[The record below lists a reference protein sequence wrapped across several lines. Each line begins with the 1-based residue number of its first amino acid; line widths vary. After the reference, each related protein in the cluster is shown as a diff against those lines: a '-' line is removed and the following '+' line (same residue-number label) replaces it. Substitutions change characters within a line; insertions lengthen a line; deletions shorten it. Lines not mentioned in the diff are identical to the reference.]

1 MALSFFARA
10 EAPAQP
16 FKQTTMQFEVCAN
29 SFTSAKNAQEAGAH
43 RIELCAELGV
53 GGVTPS
59 FGLIK
64 KVCDELTIKVNVLI
78 RPRSGNFVYSA
89 DELDIILRDIH
100 LAVELGVNGIVCGS
114 LHEDRSINEKQL
126 EAMLKASSGVEF
138 TFHRAFDLTPDP
150 IAAYDL
156 LATRRID
163 RILSSGQ
170 QQKAIDGLPL
180 LSQLNERGSVRMMP
194 GSGVNAA
201 NIKTFVSNGFKEVHF
216 SGTVMSA
223 EPSTAPKIPFI
234 TQGLLAEYGYPTS
247 DLIRLKEIIAS
258 AESN

>member
-1 MALSFFARA
+1 
-10 EAPAQP
+10 
-16 FKQTTMQFEVCAN
+16 MQFEVCAN

-156 LATRRID
+156 LATHRID

-201 NIKTFVSNGFKEVHF
+201 NIKTFVSNGFEEVHF
-216 SGTVMSA
+216 SGTVMSP
-223 EPSTAPKIPFI
+223 EPSTEPKIPFI
-234 TQGLLAEYGYPTS
+234 SQGLLAEYGYPTS
-247 DLIRLKEIIAS
+247 NLIRLKEIIAS

>member
-1 MALSFFARA
+1 
-10 EAPAQP
+10 
-16 FKQTTMQFEVCAN
+16 MQFEVCAN

-59 FGLIK
+59 YGLMK

-78 RPRSGNFVYSA
+78 RPRSGNFVYNA
-89 DELDIILRDIH
+89 VELDVILRDIQI
-100 LAVELGVNGIVCGS
+100 AVELGVNGIVCGS
-114 LHEDRSINEKQL
+114 LHKDHSINEKQL
-126 EAMLKASSGVEF
+126 DAMLKASSGVEF

-156 LATRRID
+156 LAAHRVD

-180 LSQLNERGSVRMMP
+180 LSQLNERGAVRMMP
-194 GSGVNAA
+194 GSGINAT
-201 NIKTFVSNGFKEVHF
+201 NIKTFVSKGFKEVHF
-216 SGTVMSA
+216 SGTVMSP
-223 EPSTAPKIPFI
+223 EPNTAPKIPFI

>member
-1 MALSFFARA
+1 M
-10 EAPAQP
+10 
-16 FKQTTMQFEVCAN
+16 
-29 SFTSAKNAQEAGAH
+29 
-43 RIELCAELGV
+43 
-53 GGVTPS
+53 TPS

-64 KVCDELTIKVNVLI
+64 KVCDELTLKVNVLI

-89 DELDIILRDIH
+89 DEMDIILRDIH
-100 LAVELGVNGIVCGS
+100 MAVELGVNGIVCGS

-126 EAMLKASSGVEF
+126 EAMLNASSGVEF

-156 LATRRID
+156 LATHRID

-180 LSQLNERGSVRMMP
+180 LSQLNERGGVRMMP

-201 NIKTFVSNGFKEVHF
+201 NIKTFVSNGFEEVHF
-216 SGTVMSA
+216 SGTVMSP
-223 EPSTAPKIPFI
+223 EPNTAPKIPFI

-258 AESN
+258 AESV

>member
-1 MALSFFARA
+1 
-10 EAPAQP
+10 
-16 FKQTTMQFEVCAN
+16 MQFEVCSN

-43 RIELCAELGV
+43 RIELCSELGV

-78 RPRSGNFVYSA
+78 RPRSGNFLYSE
-89 DELDIILRDIH
+89 DELDVILRDIQM
-100 LAVELGVNGIVCGS
+100 AAELGVNGIVCGS
-114 LHEDRSINEKQL
+114 LNKNHSINEKQL

-150 IAAYDL
+150 VAAYDL
-156 LATRRID
+156 LAKHQVD

-170 QQKAIDGLPL
+170 QQRAIDGLAL
-180 LSQLNERGSVRMMP
+180 LVQLNERGGVRLMP
-194 GSGVNAA
+194 GSGVNAT
-201 NIKTFVSNGFKEVHF
+201 NIKTFVSHGFEEVHF
-216 SGTVMSA
+216 SGTVMSL
-223 EPSTAPKIPFI
+223 EPNQAPKIPFI

-258 AESN
+258 AESD